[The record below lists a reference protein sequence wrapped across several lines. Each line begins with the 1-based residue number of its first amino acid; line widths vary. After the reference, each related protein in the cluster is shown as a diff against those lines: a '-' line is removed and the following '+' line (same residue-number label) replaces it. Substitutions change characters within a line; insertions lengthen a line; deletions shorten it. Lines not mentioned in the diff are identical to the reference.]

1 MLQSWCQKNC
11 LSTGKHVIIFVTQQ
25 VTMIGAAWPAKTP
38 LILALSTFSLKES
51 TVKPVFY
58 YWILVSS
65 WIRCNLW
72 QSLNKKMYTVHGLH
86 SRLNS
91 SRLILC
97 LWLFFQMIGGQE
109 KKDCPPPLPMPQ
121 CIGPGYF
128 VVLIV
133 AQLFMLIGY
142 IGYKNQK
149 EAAAKKFF

>member
-1 MLQSWCQKNC
+1 MLQSWYQKNC

-25 VTMIGAAWPAKTP
+25 VTIGAAWPAKTP
-38 LILALSTFSLKES
+38 LILALITFNLKNC
-51 TVKPVFY
+51 TVKPV
-58 YWILVSS
+58 LLLL
-65 WIRCNLW
+65 NLGKQDKVQRMTKFEQKYVHCTW
-72 QSLNKKMYTVHGLH
+72 ASQPPQFFTTNSLLMT
-86 SRLNS
+86 
-91 SRLILC
+91 
-97 LWLFFQMIGGQE
+97 FFQMIGGQE